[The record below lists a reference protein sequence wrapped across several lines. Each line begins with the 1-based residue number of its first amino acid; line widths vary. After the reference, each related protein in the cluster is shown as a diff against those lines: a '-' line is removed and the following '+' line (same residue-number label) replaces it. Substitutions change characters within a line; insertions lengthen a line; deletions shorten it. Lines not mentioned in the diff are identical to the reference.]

1 MDANLK
7 AQWVA
12 ALRSGE
18 YDQGHGALKLKWRGV
33 KGQRSFYCCLG
44 VLCDLID
51 PDGWD
56 DNLWTHA
63 DADPVHNE
71 GYSSSY
77 ALLPFSLVEKVGF
90 TQDGQLPEVTDRSG
104 FRMTLAALND
114 SGDFTFSQIA
124 DIVENQF

>member
-18 YDQGHGALKLKWRGV
+18 YDQGHGALKVEWYGV
-33 KGQRSFYCCLG
+33 KDQKPSYCCLG

-51 PDGWD
+51 PNGWE
-56 DNLWTHA
+56 DNLWVHA
-63 DADPVHNE
+63 DADPVHNQ

-77 ALLPFSLVEKVGF
+77 ALLPFSLVGKVGF
-90 TQDGQLPEVTDRSG
+90 TEDGELPGVTDRSG
-104 FRMTLAALND
+104 FRVTLASLND
-114 SGDFTFSQIA
+114 AGFTFSQIA